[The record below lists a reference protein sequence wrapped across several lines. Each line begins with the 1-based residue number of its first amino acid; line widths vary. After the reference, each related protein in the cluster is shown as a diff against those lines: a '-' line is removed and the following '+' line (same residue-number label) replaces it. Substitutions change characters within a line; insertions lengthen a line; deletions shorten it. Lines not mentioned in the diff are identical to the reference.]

1 MTSRIRACHRGFTL
15 VELLVVITIIGI
27 LSGLA
32 LVGIAAARTAVLNA
46 SMKFEVAQIAQALEL
61 LKEDLGSYPP
71 DGNTVT
77 SSANRRAEM
86 NRHINKMFPR
96 RNQNLD
102 DPAVDTAIVTRMQQ
116 IGTEHNY
123 FNPNPSS
130 GTPYRLEDLGPAET
144 WVLLLM
150 GFSPDVERPL
160 TGAGEREVK
169 FQFDQTRLI
178 DPDGDGW
185 WSYKPDYSEAEI
197 VYFNAKTYD
206 DGSATIENGTPTVA
220 SYSPSFGSG
229 VVRPYAQMFNGTMQW
244 VNPKGFQLIV
254 AGLDDEFGNGFSAN
268 TQYKVYPTG
277 VDGVPYTLEDFDNI
291 TNFSQGSTLDADT
304 DL

>member
-32 LVGIAAARTAVLNA
+32 LVGITAARTAVLNA
-46 SMKFEVAQIAQALEL
+46 SMKYEVSQIALALDL
-61 LKEDLGSYPP
+61 LKEKVGSYPP

-77 SSANRRAEM
+77 SPGNRRTAM
-86 NRHINKMFPR
+86 NRHLNKMFPR

-102 DPAVDTAIVTRMQQ
+102 DPATDAAIVTRLKQ
-116 IGTEHNY
+116 IGTDHNY
-123 FNPNPSS
+123 VNPNPTAAS
-130 GTPYRLEDLGPAET
+130 PYLLEDLDPSET

-160 TGAGEREVK
+160 TGLGEREVK
-169 FQFDQTRLI
+169 FQFTQTRLI

-185 WSYKPDYSEAEI
+185 WSYKPGYSEAEM

-206 DGSATIENGTPTVA
+206 DGSATIDNGTPTVA
-220 SYSPSFGSG
+220 SYTPSFGDG
-229 VVRPYAQMFNGTMQW
+229 VVRPYAQVFNGTMQW

-254 AGLDDEFGNGFSAN
+254 AGLDNDFGNDFGAD
-268 TQYKVYPTG
+268 TQYKVYPGG
-277 VDGVPYTLEDFDNI
+277 VDGIPYTLEDFDNV
-291 TNFSQGSTLDADT
+291 TNFSEGSTLNADT
-304 DL
+304 GL